1 MNEKIYLHTIN
12 NGCRSIYTSKKQ
24 LEVFKQILES
34 GELRSLRL
42 QGKEM
47 HPTFSGLD
55 YISLSD
61 YEKRDIC
68 NKEQAGYNTFNGYA
82 RDGISF
88 AFPHENLDVIEPE
101 IIGICSKSIR
111 DFELMTKLG
120 LSEEGRYS
128 DLPDEVQVKDRVS
141 LDKMSGIT
149 FPVESYLDTV
159 FFRRKKVKLE
169 LIKQEINIIKE
180 LLDKYN
186 YNDINLYNID
196 DLQEINDDYLEER
209 IMLTKTK

>member
-88 AFPHENLDVIEPE
+88 AFPHENLDVIEP
-101 IIGICSKSIR
+101 
-111 DFELMTKLG
+111 ELMTKLG